1 MTSENE
7 KDKHKRKGQGLDYG
21 RGAYSPLP
29 ADEKDDEKA
38 DPPVSPGDADGK
50 HGQRTDRDTPLAGT
64 RKGPAQPS
72 KP

>member
-1 MTSENE
+1 MTSEN
-7 KDKHKRKGQGLDYG
+7 DKHKRKGQGLDYG

-29 ADEKDDEKA
+29 ADERDDEKA
-38 DPPVSPGDADGK
+38 DPPVSPDDADSQ
-50 HGQRTDRDTPLAGT
+50 HTRRDTRPAGA

>member
-1 MTSENE
+1 MMTERKKNE
-7 KDKHKRKGQGLDYG
+7 RKGQGLDYG

-29 ADEKDDEKA
+29 AREKDKDKA
-38 DPPVSPGDADGK
+38 DPPVSPGDAEGK
-50 HGQRTDRDTPLAGT
+50 HGECEGRDTPLSGT